1 MAAENSAY
9 KVFRSHVSLFV
20 RKVKL
25 SAPILIGHT
34 KALLRSTAKYPI
46 TRSEIRVLN
55 IPRGSGSLNQEAVIH
70 GRLRQRIIIGLTG
83 NVNFN
88 GAYHKNPFRFHH
100 FNMNSISLYRDGNQ
114 VGSKNLKPNFTR
126 NEFVRSF
133 FTLLRDTGIY
143 FTNATNDI
151 SQNDFKGGSAL
162 FCFDLSADRKSDE
175 NFELVKNG
183 NIRLEITFSEPLT
196 ESVNV
201 IVYSVY
207 QNLIEIDKHRN
218 VFFDCSA

>member
-1 MAAENSAY
+1 
-9 KVFRSHVSLFV
+9 
-20 RKVKL
+20 
-25 SAPILIGHT
+25 
-34 KALLRSTAKYPI
+34 
-46 TRSEIRVLN
+46 
-55 IPRGSGSLNQEAVIH
+55 
-70 GRLRQRIIIGLTG
+70 
-83 NVNFN
+83 
-88 GAYHKNPFRFHH
+88 
-100 FNMNSISLYRDGNQ
+100 MNSISLYRNGNQ

-126 NEFVRSF
+126 NEFVRLF
-133 FTLLRDTGIY
+133 FTLLRDTDIY

-162 FCFDLSADRKSDE
+162 FYFNLSADQKSDK

-201 IVYSVY
+201 IVYSEY

-218 VFFDCSA
+218 VFLQT